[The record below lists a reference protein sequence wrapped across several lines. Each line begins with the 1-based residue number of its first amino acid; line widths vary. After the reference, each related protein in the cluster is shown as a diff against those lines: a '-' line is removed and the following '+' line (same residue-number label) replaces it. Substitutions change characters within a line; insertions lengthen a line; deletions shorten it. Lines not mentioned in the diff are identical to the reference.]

1 MEKASMAEILRA
13 ENLTKS
19 FAGVQALRRGAIDLR
34 AGEIHA
40 LVGENGAGKSTLI
53 RIIAGALSPD
63 SGSLTIGG
71 HPVTEFSPVA
81 ARDLGVS
88 VIYQQP
94 ALFPDL
100 TVIENL
106 ALGLESP
113 NLWRRI
119 DWTARRKRAVE
130 LLDRAGAVIDPD
142 SIVSSLSMPQQ
153 QLVEIARALG
163 RAARILILDEPTAS
177 LSERE
182 VGNLFRILRELRRQG
197 LAIVYIS
204 HRIEE
209 IFALADR
216 VTVLRDGET
225 VLTESIEQ
233 IDRASLSRRAS
244 LIRMM
249 VGREI
254 EAVFPKRE
262 VAIGETILRVDN
274 LSSSAAG
281 LSNISLEL
289 RTGEILGL
297 AGLVGAGRSEL
308 ARCLFG
314 LHSIDTGS
322 IWIRGEQKE
331 SLIHSPADAI
341 EAGIAYVPEDRR
353 RHGVIQELSIV
364 LNGSLAILPRLT
376 RRGLLDQT
384 RERELAAFYAERL
397 RLRADTLYASVSTLS
412 GGNQQKVALA
422 RWLATNPSILILD
435 EPTQGIDVGAKAEI
449 HLLMGE
455 LAATGMAILMISSEL
470 PEILGMCDRIAV
482 MRGGRISATLERSE
496 ATPERIISIAL
507 GAPGSHDLS
516 AEDSAGNFQ
525 VGA

>member
-1 MEKASMAEILRA
+1 MAELLSA

-81 ARDLGVS
+81 ARELGVS

-113 NLWRRI
+113 SLWRRI

-130 LLDRAGAVIDPD
+130 LLDRVGAVIDPD

-163 RAARILILDEPTAS
+163 RSARILILDEPTAS

-233 IDRASLSRRAS
+233 TDRVS

-314 LHSIDTGS
+314 LHSIDAGS
-322 IWIRGEQKE
+322 IWIGGEPKE

-364 LNGSLAILPRLT
+364 RNGSLAVLPRLT
-376 RRGLLDQT
+376 RRGLLDQA
-384 RERELAAFYAERL
+384 RERQLAAFYAERL
-397 RLRADTLYASVSTLS
+397 RLRADTLYANVSTLS

-449 HLLMGE
+449 HRLMGE

-482 MRGGRISATLERSE
+482 MRGGRICATLERSE

-507 GAPGSHDLS
+507 GTHGSQDLS
-516 AEDSAGNFQ
+516 TQDGAGNFRA
-525 VGA
+525 GA